1 MERLIVI
8 VIGCFLVGGVLMALS
23 SARAAADV
31 RRARWVKYFV
41 YLAIVFAVLAAAHLG
56 TWWLMGLVAVILVLG
71 ATEIAAALRRMPR
84 GHSPPLLVIWL
95 CYGVLAAACMAAL
108 AQLAPSGVAFIYV
121 VVAGFDGFSQAG
133 GQIIGRHQL
142 APRIS
147 PGKTIEGAL
156 AGAIA
161 ALCIAV
167 ALRAMLGQS
176 VAGAMQ
182 TGLILCASALGGDL
196 SASWLK
202 RRAGIKDFDR
212 LLPGH
217 GGVLDRF
224 DSFLPALALCGAWLS
239 FLAR

>member
-8 VIGCFLVGGVLMALS
+8 VLGCFLVGGVLMAWS
-23 SARAAADV
+23 SARATPYV
-31 RRARWVKYFV
+31 RRTRWVKYFV
-41 YLAIVFAVLAAAHLG
+41 YLAIVFAVLAAARLG
-56 TWWLMGLVAVILVLG
+56 TSWLTGLVAVILVLG
-71 ATEIAAALRRMPR
+71 ANEIAAALRRMPR
-84 GHSPPLLVIWL
+84 GHGTQRLVIWL
-95 CYGVLAAACMAAL
+95 CYGLLAAVCMAAL
-108 AQLAPSGVAFIYV
+108 AQLAPTHVAFIYV

-142 APRIS
+142 APSIS

-156 AGAIA
+156 AGAVA

-176 VAGAMQ
+176 VAGALQ
-182 TGLILCASALGGDL
+182 TGLILCAAALGGDL

-202 RRAGIKDFDR
+202 RRAGIKDFGR

-224 DSFLPALALCGAWLS
+224 DSFLPALALGGAWIL
-239 FLAR
+239 FLAH

>member
-8 VIGCFLVGGVLMALS
+8 VIGCFLVGGVLMAVS
-23 SARAAADV
+23 SARAAPNV
-31 RRARWVKYFV
+31 RRAWWVKYFV

-84 GHSPPLLVIWL
+84 GHSPPRLVIWL
-95 CYGVLAAACMAAL
+95 YYGVLAAACMAAL
-108 AQLAPSGVAFIYV
+108 AQLAPSDVAFIYV

-156 AGAIA
+156 AGTIA
-161 ALCIAV
+161 ALCIAT
-167 ALRAMLGQS
+167 ALRAMLEQS

-182 TGLILCASALGGDL
+182 TGLILCAASLGGDL

-202 RRAGIKDFDR
+202 RRTGIKDFAR